1 MKVIQF
7 TVPKTSDNSVI
18 VQEDRLPFFYNYL
31 HRHKDIQ
38 IVLIIK
44 GEGTLV
50 AGNYM
55 QRFKPGDIYI
65 IGADQS
71 HIFRSDSSYFNR
83 KNLSAARQ
91 DKKNIHSLSLFFNP
105 EESFGNILCLPE
117 MKEIK
122 HFLDKTVWG
131 LEAPQHERSKL
142 AKEIL
147 SLKHSRM
154 GLLMSDFIRL
164 LHNMAHTKK
173 WKILS
178 TTSPGFSISDFE
190 GLRMND
196 IYQYTMT
203 NYSENITLRQIAAV
217 AHLTV
222 PAFCRYFKKQ
232 TNKTYINFLNEIRI
246 SEACNKISEGKFKS
260 ISSVANE
267 SGFVNVTTFNR
278 VFKKVNGM
286 SPRKFFEK

>member
-18 VQEDRLPFFYNYL
+18 VQEDKLPFFYNYL
-31 HRHKDIQ
+31 HRHKEIQ

-50 AGNYM
+50 VGNYI
-55 QRFKPGDIYI
+55 QRFKTGDIYI
-65 IGADQS
+65 IGANQS
-71 HIFRSDSSYFNR
+71 HIFRSDSSYFTN
-83 KNLSAARQ
+83 KS
-91 DKKNIHSLSLFFNP
+91 KKNIHSLSVFFSP
-105 EESFGNILCLPE
+105 EESFGNILSLPE

-122 HFLDKTVWG
+122 HFLNKTLWG
-131 LEAPQHERSKL
+131 LEVPQHERSKL

-147 SLKHSRM
+147 SLKQSRK
-154 GLLMSDFIRL
+154 GLLLSDFIRL

-178 TTSPGFSISDFE
+178 TTSPDFSISDFE

-196 IYQYTMT
+196 IYQYTMA
-203 NYSENITLRQIAAV
+203 NYSENISLRQIAAV

-246 SEACNKISEGKFKS
+246 SEACNKLSEGEFKS

-267 SGFVNVTTFNR
+267 TGFVNVTTFNR
-278 VFKKVNGM
+278 VFKKINGM
-286 SPRKFFEK
+286 PPGKFFEKYKG

>member
-1 MKVIQF
+1 MKVIRF
-7 TVPKTSDNSVI
+7 TVPKTLDNSVI
-18 VQEDRLPFFYNYL
+18 VQEDNLPFFYNYF
-31 HRHKDIQ
+31 HKHKEIQ
-38 IVLIIK
+38 IALIIK

-50 AGNYM
+50 IGNYM
-55 QRFKPGDIYI
+55 QRFKAGDIYV
-65 IGADQS
+65 IGADQP
-71 HIFRSDSSYFNR
+71 HIFRSDASYFT
-83 KNLSAARQ
+83 
-91 DKKNIHSLSLFFNP
+91 KKSGKRIHSLSLFFNP

-122 HFLDKTVWG
+122 IFLQKTVWG
-131 LEAPQHERSKL
+131 LQAPQHERNHL
-142 AKEIL
+142 AQEIL
-147 SLKHSRM
+147 NLRQRRK
-154 GLLMSDFIRL
+154 GLLLSDFITL

-178 TTSPGFSISDFE
+178 TTSPDFSISDFE

-196 IYQYTMT
+196 IYQYTLA
-203 NYSENITLRQIAAV
+203 NYSEKISLRQIASV

-246 SEACNKISEGKFKS
+246 SEACNKISEGEFKS

-267 SGFVNVTTFNR
+267 TGFINVTTFNR
-278 VFKKVNGM
+278 VFKKINGVP
-286 SPRKFFEK
+286 PRQFLEKYNG